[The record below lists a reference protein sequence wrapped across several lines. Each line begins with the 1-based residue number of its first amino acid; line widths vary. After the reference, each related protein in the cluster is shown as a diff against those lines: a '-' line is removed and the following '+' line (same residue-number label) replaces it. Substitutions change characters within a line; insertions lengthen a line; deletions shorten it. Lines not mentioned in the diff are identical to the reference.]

1 MSTGHRILALD
12 IGAGS
17 IKLAEFTSTRN
28 GSVELMNFG
37 VSSLGAETSS
47 DAERSALITTTIKE
61 LMHDCHIKPGPV
73 LLSVSGQSVFS
84 RFVKLPPVDKDKVY
98 QIIMYE
104 AQQNVPFPIN
114 EVVWDYQLIGRG
126 EGELDVMLAAIKAD
140 IIVGLTDAVDLAG
153 LQTDLVD
160 VAPMALYNAVRFNY
174 SDNAG
179 CTLVV
184 DIGSRSTDLIFMEQG
199 RVFIRSVPVAGNS
212 ITQQIMREFELSH
225 DDAEEMKKAHA
236 FVAFGGAYEDPK
248 SEVAGKVSK
257 IVRNVMTRMH
267 AEIDRSIKFYRT
279 QQNGMQPSLVLLTGG
294 SAMIPYLDTFLKEKL
309 KVDVDYLNPF
319 INVPVSQNIPNDHIG
334 KHTHELSQVVGLALR
349 KALTCPIEI
358 NLLPPKVVA
367 EKDFRRRQ
375 PMLVVAAIGLAVI
388 VGLWAVYFAKMASQT
403 TQNRELIQNQVG
415 AVEQIEAPLIG
426 IEKET
431 ESYQERVDTIRTVYE
446 QRSEWLKLLSEI
458 QKSLPPDLWIV
469 QITPVRVA
477 EAEGAPGGRMPPP
490 PPRNPDGTVSAKAPL
505 VPGSIKGL
513 TVKGMGYIDKVQS
526 PDYIRSF
533 RDNLRQ
539 SEIFSDQTE
548 FLSLPTPPAGEYTRE
563 FTLSI
568 VLENPVK
575 L

>member
-1 MSTGHRILALD
+1 MALD
-12 IGAGS
+12 IGAS
-17 IKLAEFTSTRN
+17 TIKLAEFVSTRE

-37 VSSLGAETSS
+37 VSSLGSDAAS
-47 DAERSALITTTIKE
+47 DAERGAIISTTIKE
-61 LMHDCHIKPGPV
+61 LLHDCKIKSGPV

-98 QIIMYE
+98 QIILYE

-140 IIVGLTDAVDLAG
+140 IIIGLTDAVEQAG

-174 SDNAG
+174 SDTDG

-199 RVFIRSVPVAGNS
+199 RVFIRSVPVAGNA
-212 ITQQIMREFELSH
+212 ITQQVMREFELSH
-225 DDAEEMKKAHA
+225 EDAEEMKKAHA

-279 QQNGMQPSLVLLTGG
+279 QQGGMQPSLVLLTGG
-294 SAMIPYLDTFLKEKL
+294 SSTIPYLDEFLKEKL
-309 KVDVDYLNPF
+309 KVEVTDLNPF
-319 INVPVSQNIPNDHIG
+319 INVPVSQQIPADHIG
-334 KHTHELSQVVGLALR
+334 KHAHELAQVVGLALR
-349 KALTCPIEI
+349 KALTCPIEV
-358 NLLPPKVVA
+358 NLLPPKVVQ

-375 PMLVVAAIGLAVI
+375 PVLVAAALGVAAI
-388 VGLWAVYFAKMASQT
+388 VGLWALFYARMASITDGMRGMVQDKVADLE
-403 TQNRELIQNQVG
+403 R
-415 AVEQIEAPLIG
+415 VETPLKSIERDTEEVRRRIG
-426 IEKET
+426 IL
-431 ESYQERVDTIRTVYE
+431 ERVSDNRG
-446 QRSEWLKLLSEI
+446 QWLQMLSEI
-458 QKSLPPDLWIV
+458 QRALPPDLWIV
-469 QITPVRVA
+469 QLTPVRISDA
-477 EAEGAPGGRMPPP
+477 EVTANPELALGA
-490 PPRNPDGTVSAKAPL
+490 V
-505 VPGSIKGL
+505 KGL
-513 TVKGMGYIDKVQS
+513 TIRGMGYIDKVQS
-526 PDYIRSF
+526 PDYIRTF

-539 SEIFSDQTE
+539 SEWFSDRTE
-548 FLSLPTPPAGEYTRE
+548 FISLPTPPANEYTRE
-563 FTLSI
+563 FTLSV
-568 VLENPVK
+568 VLEQPIP

>member
-1 MSTGHRILALD
+1 MSNGHRILALD
-12 IGAGS
+12 IGANS
-17 IKLAEFTSTRN
+17 IKLAEF
-28 GSVELMNFG
+28 GSSRSGNIELIKFG
-37 VSSLGAETSS
+37 VSSLGADAPN
-47 DAERSALITTTIKE
+47 DAERAAVVTATIKE
-61 LMHDCHIKPGPV
+61 LMHDCQIKPGPV

-84 RFVKLPPVDKDKVY
+84 RFVKLPPVDKEKVY
-98 QIIMYE
+98 QIILYE
-104 AQQNVPFPIN
+104 AQQNVPFPID

-140 IIVGLTDAVDLAG
+140 IIVGLTDAVEQAG

-160 VAPMALYNAVRFNY
+160 VAPMALYNAVRYNY
-174 SDNAG
+174 SDSAG

-199 RVFIRSVPVAGNS
+199 RVFIRSVPVAGNA
-212 ITQQIMREFELSH
+212 ITQQVMREFELSYE
-225 DDAEEMKKAHA
+225 DAEEMKKAHA

-294 SAMIPYLDTFLKEKL
+294 SATIPYLDTFLKEKL

-319 INVPVSQNIPNDHIG
+319 INVPVSQSIASDHIG
-334 KHTHELSQVVGLALR
+334 KHAHELSQVVGLALR
-349 KALTCPIEI
+349 RALTCPIEI

-375 PMLVVAAIGLAVI
+375 PLLVAAAFGLAAL
-388 VGLWAVYFAKMASQT
+388 VGLWAVYFARMAAQADES
-403 TQNRELIQNQVG
+403 RELVQAQVSSLEQ
-415 AVEQIEAPLIG
+415 VELPLKSIEADTL
-426 IEKET
+426 
-431 ESYQERVDTIRTVYE
+431 SYQDRFNVIEVVVNNRN
-446 QRSEWLKLLSEI
+446 EWLKIISEI
-458 QKSLPPDLWIV
+458 QKALPPDLWIV
-469 QITPVRVA
+469 QFTPNRVT
-477 EAEGAPGGRMPPP
+477 EADVTANRELALGA
-490 PPRNPDGTVSAKAPL
+490 
-505 VPGSIKGL
+505 IKGV
-513 TVKGMGYIDKVQS
+513 TVRGMGYIDKVDS
-526 PDYIRSF
+526 PDYIRTF

-539 SEIFSDQTE
+539 SEMFSTRTE
-548 FLSLPTPPAGEYTRE
+548 FISLPTPPAGEYTRE

-568 VLENPVK
+568 VLEQPVT

>member
-1 MSTGHRILALD
+1 MSHGHRILALD
-12 IGAGS
+12 IGANS
-17 IKLAEFTSTRN
+17 IKLAEFISNRN
-28 GSVELMNFG
+28 GNIELMNFG
-37 VSSLGAETSS
+37 VSSLGADAPS
-47 DAERSALITTTIKE
+47 DAERATIITATIKE
-61 LMHDCHIKPGPV
+61 LMHDCQIKPGPV

-98 QIIMYE
+98 QIILYE
-104 AQQNVPFPIN
+104 AQQNVPFPID

-140 IIVGLTDAVDLAG
+140 IIVGLTDAVEQAG

-160 VAPMALYNAVRFNY
+160 VAPMALYNAVRYNY
-174 SDNAG
+174 SDSAG

-225 DDAEEMKKAHA
+225 EDAEEMKKAHA

-279 QQNGMQPSLVLLTGG
+279 QQSGMQPSLVLLTGG
-294 SAMIPYLDTFLKEKL
+294 SATIPYLDTFLKEKL

-319 INVPVSQNIPNDHIG
+319 INVPVSQKISSDHIG
-334 KHTHELSQVVGLALR
+334 KHAHELSQVVGLALR
-349 KALTCPIEI
+349 KALTCPIEV

-375 PMLVVAAIGLAVI
+375 PMLVLAAFGLAAI
-388 VGLWAVYFAKMASQT
+388 VGLWAVYFAKMAGQAQENQSIVQT
-403 TQNRELIQNQVG
+403 TVAALEEI
-415 AVEQIEAPLIG
+415 EQPLRRIEM
-426 IEKET
+426 ET
-431 ESYQERVDTIRTVYE
+431 ESYQQKFESIDLVVKNRK
-446 QRSEWLKLLSEI
+446 EWLNIIAEI

-469 QITPVRVA
+469 QLTPSRVT
-477 EAEGAPGGRMPPP
+477 EADVVANRDLSIGA
-490 PPRNPDGTVSAKAPL
+490 
-505 VPGSIKGL
+505 IKGV
-513 TVKGMGYIDKVQS
+513 TIRGMGYIDRVKS
-526 PDYIRSF
+526 PDNIRTF
-533 RDNLRQ
+533 RDNLRL
-539 SEIFSDQTE
+539 SDMFSSRTE
-548 FLSLPTPPAGEYTRE
+548 FISLPTPPAGEYTRE
-563 FTLSI
+563 FTLSV
-568 VLENPVK
+568 VLENPII

>member
-1 MSTGHRILALD
+1 MSKGHRILALD
-12 IGAGS
+12 IGANS
-17 IKLAEFTSTRN
+17 IKLAEFVSNRSGN
-28 GSVELMNFG
+28 VELLNFG
-37 VSSLGAETSS
+37 VSSLGADASS
-47 DAERSALITTTIKE
+47 DAERAAVITSTIKE

-98 QIIMYE
+98 QIILYE

-140 IIVGLTDAVDLAG
+140 IIVSLTDAVEQAG

-160 VAPMALYNAVRFNY
+160 VAPMALYNAVRYNY
-174 SDNAG
+174 SDSAG

-212 ITQQIMREFELSH
+212 ITQQVMREFELSF

-294 SAMIPYLDTFLKEKL
+294 SATIPYLDTFLKEKL

-319 INVPVSQNIPNDHIG
+319 VNVPVSQSIPSDHIG
-334 KHTHELSQVVGLALR
+334 KHAHELSQVVGLALR

-358 NLLPPKVVA
+358 NLLPPKALA

-375 PMLVVAAIGLAVI
+375 PMLVMAAFGLAAI
-388 VGLWAVYFAKMASQT
+388 VGLWAVFFAKMAGQAEE
-403 TQNRELIQNQVG
+403 NRMLVQSKVS
-415 AVEQIEAPLIG
+415 ALEQLEAPLRL
-426 IEKET
+426 IEMET
-431 ESYQERVDTIRTVYE
+431 AQYQERFNALESVAQNRK
-446 QRSEWLKLLSEI
+446 QWLNILAEI
-458 QKSLPPDLWIV
+458 QKSLPADLWIV
-469 QITPVRVA
+469 QMTPNRVTDA
-477 EAEGAPGGRMPPP
+477 EVAINRELTAGA
-490 PPRNPDGTVSAKAPL
+490 
-505 VPGSIKGL
+505 IKGM
-513 TVKGMGYIDKVQS
+513 TVRGMGYIDKVKS
-526 PDYIRSF
+526 PDEIRAF
-533 RDNLRQ
+533 RDVLRQ
-539 SEIFSDQTE
+539 SELFSDRTE
-548 FLSLPTPPAGEYTRE
+548 FISLPTPPAGEYTRE

-568 VLENPVK
+568 VLEKPVT

>member
-1 MSTGHRILALD
+1 MSKGHRILALD

-17 IKLAEFTSTRN
+17 IKLAEFASTRN
-28 GSVELMNFG
+28 GSVELLNFG
-37 VSSLGAETSS
+37 VSSLGADSASE
-47 DAERSALITTTIKE
+47 AERTAIITATIKE

-140 IIVGLTDAVDLAG
+140 IIVGLTDAVDAAG

-174 SDNAG
+174 NDNAG

-236 FVAFGGAYEDPK
+236 FVSFGGAYEDPK

-294 SAMIPYLDTFLKEKL
+294 SAMIPYLDSFLKEKL

-319 INVPVSQNIPNDHIG
+319 INVPVSQSIPNDHIG

-375 PMLVVAAIGLAVI
+375 PMLVMAAMGIAVM
-388 VGLWAVYFAKMASQT
+388 VGLWAVFFARIASQANERRDMV
-403 TQNRELIQNQVG
+403 QNRVSELELVERPIRLMEDEIQ
-415 AVEQIEAPLIG
+415 QIRARL
-426 IEKET
+426 
-431 ESYQERVDTIRTVYE
+431 DTISEVNQ
-446 QRSEWLKLLSEI
+446 QRVSWLTLLAEL
-458 QKSLPPDLWIV
+458 QAALPPDLWIV
-469 QITPVRVA
+469 QLSPNRATGSAADTGRAGPRGVAAQDDSAALTMGMIT
-477 EAEGAPGGRMPPP
+477 G
-490 PPRNPDGTVSAKAPL
+490 
-505 VPGSIKGL
+505 I
-513 TVKGMGYIDKVQS
+513 TVKGMGYIDKVKS
-526 PDYIRSF
+526 PDDIYRF

-539 SEIFSDQTE
+539 SDFFSASTE
-548 FLSLPTPPAGEYTRE
+548 FVSLPPPSAGEYTRE
-563 FTLSI
+563 FILAI
-568 VLENPVK
+568 ALEKPLN

>member
-1 MSTGHRILALD
+1 MSKGHRILALD

-17 IKLAEFTSTRN
+17 IKLAEFASTRN
-28 GSVELMNFG
+28 GSVELLNFG
-37 VSSLGAETSS
+37 VSSLGADSAS
-47 DAERSALITTTIKE
+47 DAERIAVITATIKE

-140 IIVGLTDAVDLAG
+140 IIVGLTDAVDAAG

-174 SDNAG
+174 NDSAG

-184 DIGSRSTDLIFMEQG
+184 DIGARSTDLIFMEQG

-212 ITQQIMREFELSH
+212 ITQQVMREFELSH

-294 SAMIPYLDTFLKEKL
+294 SAMIPYLDSFLKEKL

-319 INVPVSQNIPNDHIG
+319 INVPVSQAIPNDHIG

-375 PMLVVAAIGLAVI
+375 PMLVLAAIGVAAM
-388 VGLWAVYFAKMASQT
+388 VGLWAVFFARIA
-403 TQNRELIQNQVG
+403 TQADERRELVQTKVAELEAIETPLKVMEREIVTYQDKLNDLGQVV
-415 AVEQIEAPLIG
+415 A
-426 IEKET
+426 K
-431 ESYQERVDTIRTVYE
+431 RT
-446 QRSEWLKLLSEI
+446 SWLTLLSDV
-458 QKSLPPDLWIV
+458 QKALPPDLWIV
-469 QITPVRVA
+469 QFTPNRVTQSA
-477 EAEGAPGGRMPPP
+477 RATGPSATGE
-490 PPRNPDGTVSAKAPL
+490 PDVSI
-505 VPGSIKGL
+505 GSITGL
-513 TVKGMGYIDKVQS
+513 TVRGMGYIDKVQS
-526 PDYIRSF
+526 PDDIYRF
-533 RDNLRQ
+533 RDNVKQ
-539 SEIFSDQTE
+539 SELFSDRTE
-548 FLSLPTPPAGEYTRE
+548 FISLPPPAAGEYTRE

-568 VLENPVK
+568 VLENP
-575 L
+575 LTL